1 LQSYKNLLAHREIKN
16 GFVKEQPLW
25 EHLIATARKCSEVGA
40 LIEIKAVCAL
50 IGLLH
55 DFGKYIDLFQ
65 LYIKGEYKGNVSHSS
80 AGAKVLEYIE
90 EKVMHEYNISAL
102 LKGRGLN
109 DKVWRLYRE
118 IMQYP
123 ILAHHGL
130 YDIIDLDFN
139 YHTGLRLDYDKDN
152 KYNFNMEGLKFLEF
166 LNDEY
171 EALTDKSIYG
181 IYYEGFIEFLAL
193 YDKLMIIARLTSE
206 DLKIR
211 RKARNFYYG
220 ALVRLLLSILKDAD
234 IYDSTNCFN
243 EHKDKLYSNEE
254 VAVMWESMSRNVEA
268 LYKNFKGKSNKSQ
281 LDILR
286 TELADEI
293 YEFSK
298 KHEKGAYKLSLPVG
312 SGKTLAS
319 LRYSVANADEFHK
332 LRIFYFTAF
341 LTVLEQN
348 AYAIKK
354 ALGEDNKEHILEH
367 HSNVIDEKHVDS
379 KNESDKD
386 QEEYLI
392 TEYFKESWEPPF
404 ILSTMV
410 QLSNTLFKD
419 RASNIRRFSKLI
431 NSVIVIDEIQSLP
444 TKAVYNFNLMTN
456 FLTHIMNCNI
466 LHCTATQPNFDSKS
480 ALKYPCI
487 YGDNLDNPE
496 SAIIESVNILE
507 VFDRVEYFSLLGD
520 DLIKTLDAKELSDHI
535 KDQLKSEKS
544 ALVVLNT
551 KNAVL
556 EFYNT
561 LIEDED
567 IIKLDCEVIYL
578 TTNQCPKHR
587 LNIIDGMK
595 KRLKA
600 LRDFK
605 DDHKLICIS
614 TKLVEAGVDIDF
626 DLVYRSV
633 TGLDSVVQ
641 CGGRCN
647 REGRKSGKGKLFIF
661 EYEGEN
667 LSNLPEFEEQRR
679 AAKTA
684 LRVLKSKIT
693 CGSKINIED
702 ACDYYFEK
710 FFSNHE
716 FQGSHLEFI
725 IKKFNRNMD
734 VEIDTIINLLTTNP
748 NESENYK
755 TKNGDKP
762 DFILKQ
768 SFKTAA
774 QEFNLINEEGVSVV
788 VEYENKQ
795 ILEELYKAIYE
806 KKYDV
811 AKRVIREL
819 QPYTIH
825 VRRIDDIK
833 SYVRIE
839 LDGKLF
845 ILDKNYYDAKIG
857 LKVKELQLLMF

>member
-1 LQSYKNLLAHREIKN
+1 MQIYKTLLAHRENEN
-16 GFVKEQPLW
+16 GFVKEQALL
-25 EHLIATARKCSEVGA
+25 EHLFITASKCSEIGS
-40 LIEIKAVCAL
+40 LIGLKKVCEL
-50 IGLLH
+50 LGLLH
-55 DFGKYIDLFQ
+55 DFGKYAYLFQ
-65 LYIKGEYKGNVSHSS
+65 LYIRDEYKDNVNHSS
-80 AGAKVLEYIE
+80 AGAMVLEYVGK
-90 EKVMHEYNISAL
+90 KVKGEYNVPAF
-102 LKGRGLN
+102 LKSRGLN

-130 YDIIDLDFN
+130 YDIIDPDFN
-139 YHTGLRLDYDKDN
+139 YHTGMRLDYDKDN
-152 KYNFNMEGLKFLEF
+152 KYDFKTEGLKFLEL
-166 LNDEY
+166 LNAEY
-171 EALTDKSIYG
+171 EALTDKSIYEL
-181 IYYEGFIEFLAL
+181 YYEGFIEFLAL
-193 YDKLMIIARLTSE
+193 YDKLKNIARLTSE
-206 DLKIR
+206 DSKIR
-211 RKARNFYYG
+211 GKARNFYYG
-220 ALVRLLLSILKDAD
+220 ALVRLLLSILKDSD

-243 EHKDKLYSNEE
+243 EHKDKLYSKEE
-254 VAVMWESMSRNVEA
+254 VAGIWKSMSRNVGV
-268 LYKNFKGKSNKSQ
+268 LYKKFEDKSDKSE
-281 LDILR
+281 LDIVR

-293 YEFSK
+293 FEFSK
-298 KHEKGAYKLSLPVG
+298 SHEKGAYKLNLPVG

-319 LRYSVANADEFHK
+319 LRYSVTNAEEFHK
-332 LRIFYFTAF
+332 SRIFYCTAF

-348 AYAIKK
+348 ASEIKK

-367 HSNVIDEKHVDS
+367 HSNVIDEKHGES
-379 KNESDKD
+379 ENESDKD

-419 RASNIRRFSKLI
+419 RSSNIRRFSKLV
-431 NSVIVIDEIQSLP
+431 NSVIIVDEIQSLP

-487 YGDNLDNPE
+487 YGDNSDNPE
-496 SAIIESVNILE
+496 PAIIESINNFE
-507 VFDRVEYFSLLGD
+507 VFDRVEYFTLLGD
-520 DLIKTLDAKELSDHI
+520 DLIKTLDAKELSNHI
-535 KDQLKSEKS
+535 KDQLKNEKS
-544 ALVVLNT
+544 TLVVLNT

-556 EFYNT
+556 ELYNT

-567 IIKLDCEVIYL
+567 IKKSDCEVIYL

-600 LRDFK
+600 LRDLK
-605 DDHKLICIS
+605 DDRKLICIS

-633 TGLDSVVQ
+633 TGLDSAVQ

-647 REGRKSGKGKLFIF
+647 REGRKSEKGKLFIF

-667 LSNLPEFEEQRR
+667 LNNLPEFEEQRR

-684 LRVLKSKIT
+684 LRVLKDKIT
-693 CGSKINIED
+693 CGSKINIEG

-710 FFSNHE
+710 FFANHE

-725 IKKFNRNMD
+725 IKKFNRNKD
-734 VEIDTIINLLTTNP
+734 AEIDTIINLLTTNP
-748 NESENYK
+748 NGSKNYK
-755 TKNGDKP
+755 TKNGEEP

-774 QEFNLINEEGVSVV
+774 QEFNLINEEGVSVI
-788 VEYENKQ
+788 VEYENGQ
-795 ILEELYKAIYE
+795 ILEELYKVIYG
-806 KKYDV
+806 KKYD
-811 AKRVIREL
+811 AIKRILREL
-819 QPYTIH
+819 QPYTIQ
-825 VRRIDDIK
+825 VRRIDDLK
-833 SYVRIE
+833 CYVRTE

-845 ILDKNYYDAKIG
+845 ILDKNYYDEKIG
-857 LKVKELQLLMF
+857 LKAGKLQLLML

>member
-1 LQSYKNLLAHREIKN
+1 MQLYKTLLAHREIKN

-25 EHLIATARKCSEVGA
+25 EHLIATARKCSEAGA
-40 LIEIKAVCAL
+40 LIGLKVVCAL
-50 IGLLH
+50 IGFLH
-55 DFGKYIDLFQ
+55 DFGKYTHLYQ
-65 LYIKGEYKGNVSHSS
+65 LYIKGEYKGNVNHSS
-80 AGAKVLEYIE
+80 AGPKVLEHIGK
-90 EKVMHEYNISAL
+90 KVKDEYDIPSL
-102 LKGRGLN
+102 LKSRGLN

-130 YDIIDLDFN
+130 YDIIDPDFN

-152 KYNFNMEGLKFLEF
+152 KYDFKTEGMKFLEF
-166 LNDEY
+166 LNAEY
-171 EALTDKSIYG
+171 EALTDKSIYEL
-181 IYYEGFIEFLAL
+181 YYEGFIEFLAL
-193 YDKLMIIARLTSE
+193 YDKLKYIARLTSE
-206 DLKIR
+206 DSKIR
-211 RKARNFYYG
+211 GKARNFYYG

-234 IYDSTNCFN
+234 IYDSANCFN
-243 EHKDKLYSNEE
+243 RHTDKLYSKEE
-254 VAVMWESMSRNVEA
+254 VARIWKSASRNVGV
-268 LYKNFKGKSNKSQ
+268 LYKKFEDKSDKSQ
-281 LDILR
+281 LDIVR
-286 TELADEI
+286 TKLADEI

-298 KHEKGAYKLSLPVG
+298 SHDNGVYKLNLPVG

-319 LRYSVANADEFHK
+319 LRYSITNAKKFHK
-332 LRIFYFTAF
+332 SRILYCTAF
-341 LTVLEQN
+341 LSVLEQN
-348 AYAIKK
+348 ASEIKK
-354 ALGEDNKEHILEH
+354 ALGEDNREHILEH
-367 HSNVIDEKHVDS
+367 HSNVIDEKFS
-379 KNESDKD
+379 GSENESDKD
-386 QEEYLI
+386 REEYLI

-419 RASNIRRFSKLI
+419 RSSNIRRFSKLI
-431 NSVIVIDEIQSLP
+431 NSVIIIDEIQSLP

-487 YGDNLDNPE
+487 YGDNSDNPE
-496 SAIIESVNILE
+496 PAIIESINNFE
-507 VFDRVEYFSLLGD
+507 VFDRVEYFTLLGD
-520 DLIKTLDAKELSDHI
+520 DLIKTLDAKELSNHI
-535 KDQLKSEKS
+535 KDQLKNEKS
-544 ALVVLNT
+544 TLVVLNT

-556 EFYNT
+556 ELYNT

-567 IIKLDCEVIYL
+567 IKKSDCEVIYL

-600 LRDFK
+600 LRDLK
-605 DDHKLICIS
+605 DDRKLICIS

-633 TGLDSVVQ
+633 TGLDSAVQ

-647 REGRKSGKGKLFIF
+647 REGRKSEKGKLFMF
-661 EYEGEN
+661 EYRGEN
-667 LSNLPEFEEQRR
+667 LNNLPEFEEQRR

-684 LRVLKSKIT
+684 LRVLKDKIT
-693 CGSKINIED
+693 CGSKINIES

-710 FFSNHE
+710 FFANQE
-716 FQGSHLEFI
+716 FQGSYLEYI

-734 VEIDTIINLLTTNP
+734 AETDTIINLLTTNP
-748 NESENYK
+748 NELKNYK
-755 TKNGDKP
+755 TKNGDEP

-774 QEFNLINEEGVSVV
+774 QEFNLINEEGVSVI
-788 VEYENKQ
+788 VEYENEQ
-795 ILEELYKAIYE
+795 ILEKLYKAIDE
-806 KKYDV
+806 KKYDAV
-811 AKRVIREL
+811 KRIIREL
-819 QPYTIH
+819 QPYTIQ
-825 VRRIDDIK
+825 VRRIDDLK
-833 SYVRIE
+833 PYVRME

-845 ILDKNYYDAKIG
+845 ILDKNYYDEKIG
-857 LKVKELQLLMF
+857 LKAGKLQLLMF